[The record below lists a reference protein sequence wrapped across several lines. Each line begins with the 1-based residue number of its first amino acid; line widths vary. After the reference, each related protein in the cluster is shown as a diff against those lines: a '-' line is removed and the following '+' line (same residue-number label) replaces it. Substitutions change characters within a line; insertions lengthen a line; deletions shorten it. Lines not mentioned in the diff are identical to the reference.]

1 MAPSTEQLAAG
12 VLLALAGKRDVRVP
26 KIADDAYWRGRVD
39 ARALR
44 VRFSDPGIHA
54 ELLSLAGRNS
64 GLFELL
70 EQARVEAKVPAAW
83 SGVRANLAALRS
95 IRDPLP
101 HWDGRAGWEHLAG
114 LLDDQ
119 RAFGVEV
126 LRLIGEVPAPAPR
139 PTPKASA
146 TEVPTPAP
154 SPTTHLDALREARE
168 TPRGTIVARPST
180 APTGARAYHA
190 FTEQFDTQADAVA
203 LCEPATRDALAEQL
217 RRFRRDSTAD
227 IARWAR
233 RLQRHLQVRQT
244 RFWQFDREE
253 GLLDCARLARVII
266 DPTQPLTFKQ
276 ERSAEFPATAVTILV
291 DNSGSMRGPPI
302 SMAAACAEI
311 LGSVLER
318 CGVQSEIL
326 GFTTSRWRGGKTRTQ
341 WIADGRPA
349 DPGRLTDLLHVV
361 YKPATRPWRRCRQ
374 AIAVMLD
381 DVLLKEN
388 VDGEALLWAHSRL
401 LRRPE
406 PRKVLMVISD
416 GAPCDEATLA
426 ENDAGYLDRHLRAV
440 IREIEDR
447 SPVELL
453 AIGIGHDV
461 GAHYSHAFTVSRPE
475 NLGEAMV
482 ADLIACLGRDSTK
495 RRLRREE
502 TGDGETSGDVAAAR
516 FRAGAGR
523 PRQ

>member
-1 MAPSTEQLAAG
+1 MAIRTEKLAAG
-12 VLLALAGKRDVRVP
+12 VLHALSGRRNAVAP
-26 KIADDAYWRGRVD
+26 KNWDDAQWRGRID

-44 VRFSDPGIHA
+44 ERYSDPRIHA
-54 ELLSLAGRNS
+54 ELIALAGSNGQR
-64 GLFELL
+64 FEQL
-70 EQARVEAKVPAAW
+70 EQARVEARVPQVW
-83 SGVRANLAALRS
+83 SGVRANLDKLRQ
-95 IRDPLP
+95 RHPLP
-101 HWDGRAGWEHLAG
+101 ALPEHLAA
-114 LLDDQ
+114 LVDDQ
-119 RAFGVEV
+119 RAFG
-126 LRLIGEVPAPAPR
+126 LAALGLIGAAPAPPPMPVPK
-139 PTPKASA
+139 PT
-146 TEVPTPAP
+146 TTQ
-154 SPTTHLDALREARE
+154 SPTTHMDALRSARDV
-168 TPRGTIVARPST
+168 PRGTIVGRRT
-180 APTGARAYHA
+180 AAPAGARDYHA
-190 FTEQFDTQADAVA
+190 FTEQFDTQADASS
-203 LCEPATRDALAEQL
+203 LCSATARDALAEQL

-233 RLQRHLQVRQT
+233 RLQRHLQVQQT

-276 ERSAEFPATAVTILV
+276 ERSADFPATAVTILV

-302 SMAAACAEI
+302 AMAAACAEI

-326 GFTTSRWRGGKTRTQ
+326 GFTTSRWRGGRSRED
-341 WIADGRPA
+341 WIARGRPV

-361 YKPATRPWRRCRQ
+361 YKPAARPWRRFRH

-381 DVLLKEN
+381 EALLKEN
-388 VDGEALLWAHSRL
+388 VDGEALLWAHARL

-440 IREIEDR
+440 IRDIEDR

-461 GAHYSHAFTVSRPE
+461 GAYYSDAFTISRPE

-482 ADLIACLGRDSTK
+482 ADLVACLGRESK
-495 RRLRREE
+495 KPQHRREE
-502 TGDGETSGDVAAAR
+502 TGEGETPGVVAAAR
-516 FRAGAGR
+516 FRAGARR
-523 PRQ
+523 PRR

>member
-1 MAPSTEQLAAG
+1 MAARPEKLAAG
-12 VLLALAGKRDVRVP
+12 VLRALSGKRNAVAPKNWDDACWRGRIDARAMRERYSDPRIHTELIALAGSN
-26 KIADDAYWRGRVD
+26 GQ
-39 ARALR
+39 
-44 VRFSDPGIHA
+44 
-54 ELLSLAGRNS
+54 
-64 GLFELL
+64 LFEAL
-70 EQARVEAKVPAAW
+70 EQARVEARVPQAW
-83 SGVRANLAALRS
+83 YGVRANLDDLRQGH
-95 IRDPLP
+95 PLP
-101 HWDGRAGWEHLAG
+101 ALPAQLAD
-114 LLDDQ
+114 LICDQ
-119 RAFGVEV
+119 RAFGLEA
-126 LRLIGEVPAPAPR
+126 LRLIGGSPTPAPR
-139 PTPKASA
+139 PTLK
-146 TEVPTPAP
+146 PTPVDSRSP
-154 SPTTHLDALREARE
+154 LQSPTTHVDALRSARE
-168 TPRGTIVARPST
+168 VPRGTIVARRTS
-180 APTGARAYHA
+180 APAGARAYHP
-190 FTEQFDTQADAVA
+190 FTEQFDTQADATA
-203 LCEPATRDALAEQL
+203 LCTPSTREALAEQL

-233 RLQRHLQVRQT
+233 RLQRHLQVQQA

-253 GLLDCARLARVII
+253 GLLDCARLTRVII

-276 ERSAEFPATAVTILV
+276 ERSADFPATAVTILV

-302 SMAAACAEI
+302 AMAAACAEI

-326 GFTTSRWRGGKTRTQ
+326 GFTTSRWRGGKARAQ
-341 WIADGRPA
+341 WIAHGRPA

-361 YKPATRPWRRCRQ
+361 YKPAARRWRRHRQ

-381 DVLLKEN
+381 DALLKEN
-388 VDGEALLWAHSRL
+388 VDGEALLWAHARL

-426 ENDAGYLDRHLRAV
+426 ENDAGYLERHLRAV
-440 IREIEDR
+440 IGEIEER

-461 GAHYSHAFTVSRPE
+461 GAYYSDAFTISRPE

-482 ADLIACLGRDSTK
+482 ADLVACLSRDSK
-495 RRLRREE
+495 KARRREE
-502 TGDGETSGDVAAAR
+502 TGDGETPGDVAAAR
-516 FRAGAGR
+516 FRAGARR

>member
-1 MAPSTEQLAAG
+1 MAARTEKLATG
-12 VLLALAGKRDVRVP
+12 VLHALSGKRTAVAP
-26 KIADDAYWRGRVD
+26 KNWDDAYWRGRLD
-39 ARALR
+39 ARAMR
-44 VRFSDPGIHA
+44 ERYSDPRIHA
-54 ELLSLAGRNS
+54 ELIALAGSS
-64 GLFELL
+64 GQLFEQL
-70 EQARVEAKVPAAW
+70 EQARVEAKVPQAW
-83 SGVRANLAALRS
+83 CGVRANLGELRQGQ
-95 IRDPLP
+95 PLP
-101 HWDGRAGWEHLAG
+101 ALPEHLAG
-114 LLDDQ
+114 LIDDQ
-119 RAFGVEV
+119 RAFGLEA
-126 LRLIGEVPAPAPR
+126 LHLIGASPASASKPAPR
-139 PTPKASA
+139 PSTANVDSA
-146 TEVPTPAP
+146 LQ
-154 SPTTHLDALREARE
+154 SPTTHVDALRSARE
-168 TPRGTIVARPST
+168 VPRGTIVARRTTTPL
-180 APTGARAYHA
+180 GARAYHA
-190 FTEQFDTQADAVA
+190 FTEQFDTEADASS
-203 LCEPATRDALAEQL
+203 LCSTAARDALAEQL
-217 RRFRRDSTAD
+217 RRFRGDSAAD

-276 ERSAEFPATAVTILV
+276 ERSADFPATAVTILV

-302 SMAAACAEI
+302 AMAAACAEI

-326 GFTTSRWRGGKTRTQ
+326 GFTTSRWRGGKARAHWLEQ
-341 WIADGRPA
+341 GRCA

-361 YKPATRPWRRCRQ
+361 YKPAARPWRRCRQ

-381 DVLLKEN
+381 AELLKEN
-388 VDGEALLWAHSRL
+388 VDGEALLWAHARL

-416 GAPCDEATLA
+416 GAPCDETTLA

-447 SPVELL
+447 SPAQLL

-461 GAHYSHAFTVSRPE
+461 GAYYSDAFTISRPE

-482 ADLIACLGRDSTK
+482 ADLIACLCRQSK
-495 RRLRREE
+495 PQRRREE
-502 TGDGETSGDVAAAR
+502 TGDGETPGDVAATR
-516 FRAGAGR
+516 FRAGARR
-523 PRQ
+523 PR

>member
-1 MAPSTEQLAAG
+1 MATSTEQLAAG
-12 VLLALAGKRDVRVP
+12 VLLALAGKRDTGTP

-44 VRFSDPGIHA
+44 VRFSDPSIHA
-54 ELLSLAGRNS
+54 ELLALAGRNS
-64 GLFELL
+64 DLFELL
-70 EQARVEAKVPAAW
+70 EQARVEARVPATW
-83 SGVRANLAALRS
+83 SGVRANLAALRAM
-95 IRDPLP
+95 RDPLP
-101 HWDGRAGWEHLAG
+101 HWDGRAGWERLAD
-114 LLDDQ
+114 LVDDQ
-119 RAFGVEV
+119 RAFGVEI
-126 LRLIGEVPAPAPR
+126 LRLIGDVPAPAP
-139 PTPKASA
+139 PPVPQASA
-146 TEVPTPAP
+146 REVSAPAQ
-154 SPTTHLDALREARE
+154 SPTTHLDALRQARE
-168 TPRGTIVARPST
+168 TPRGTIVARPSA
-180 APTGARAYHA
+180 APVGARAYHA
-190 FTEQFDTQADAVA
+190 FTEQFDAQADAVA
-203 LCEPATRDALAEQL
+203 LCEPSTREALAEQL
-217 RRFRRDSTAD
+217 RRFRRNSTAD

-233 RLQRHLQVRQT
+233 RLQRHLQVQQT

-276 ERSAEFPATAVTILV
+276 ERAAEFTATAVTILV

-326 GFTTSRWRGGKTRTQ
+326 GFTTSRWRGGRARAQ

-381 DVLLKEN
+381 DALLKEN

-401 LRRPE
+401 LQRPE

-416 GAPCDEATLA
+416 GAPCDEATLTQ
-426 ENDAGYLDRHLRAV
+426 NDAGYLDRHLRAV
-440 IREIEDR
+440 IREIEGR

-461 GAHYSHAFTVSRPE
+461 GAYYSHAFTLSRPE

-482 ADLIACLGRDSTK
+482 ADLIACLCRDSTK

-502 TGDGETSGDVAAAR
+502 TGDGETPGDVAAAR